1 MMNITIRTAAE
12 ADLPA
17 VLAMSDALLAEDICN
32 GLVPDG
38 LDSLRACRILLA
50 EADGAP
56 VGYAYGQSAESRGQ
70 VGSCRRG
77 ERYYDL
83 EMICVKPAFR
93 SKGVGRMLFQAQAD
107 YARSLGLTTL
117 RLTAV
122 GKDWRRQLRFYEAM
136 GMDFLWAT
144 MAMDL

>member
-17 VLAMSDALLAEDICN
+17 VLAMSDALLAENICN
-32 GLVPDG
+32 GLVPDT
-38 LDSLRACRILLA
+38 LESLRACRIDLA
-50 EADGAP
+50 EMEGDIM
-56 VGYAYGQSAESRGQ
+56 GYAYGAPAESRSS
-70 VGSCRRG
+70 VGTCRKG

-83 EMICVKPAFR
+83 EMICVKQAFR
-93 SKGVGRMLFQAQAD
+93 GAGVGKRLFQAQAEH
-107 YARSLGLTTL
+107 ARSLGLATL

-122 GKDWRRQLRFYEAM
+122 GKDWKRQLRFYEAM

-144 MAMDL
+144 MAMEL